1 VKAFLLQMRNQ
12 LNHIIDLSGFM
23 APVAALQAVQK
34 FREMN
39 TGECLE
45 MVNCNH
51 ETMRMILRFFP
62 KSSYQLLDEKKMTV
76 QSFLYRVMMRKI
88 AEI

>member
-1 VKAFLLQMRNQ
+1 MKNQ
-12 LNHIIDLSGFM
+12 SNHIIDLSGFM
-23 APVAALQAVQK
+23 APVAALQAVRK
-34 FREMN
+34 FREMK

-62 KSSYQLLDEKKMTV
+62 KSAYQLLDEEKMPV
-76 QSFLYRVMMRKI
+76 QFFLYRVMMRKI
-88 AEI
+88 DDI

>member
-1 VKAFLLQMRNQ
+1 MSQMKNQ
-12 LNHIIDLSGFM
+12 SNYIIDLSGLM
-23 APVAALQAVQK
+23 APVGALQAVQK
-34 FREMN
+34 FREMK

-62 KSSYQLLDEKKMTV
+62 KPSYQLLQKQKMSE
-76 QSFLYRVMMRKI
+76 QSFLYRIVIQKI
-88 AEI
+88 GEI

>member
-1 VKAFLLQMRNQ
+1 MKNQ
-12 LNHIIDLSGFM
+12 SNYILDLNGFM

-34 FREMN
+34 FREMK

-62 KSSYQLLDEKKMTV
+62 KSAYQLLDEEKMPQ

-88 AEI
+88 DEI

>member
-1 VKAFLLQMRNQ
+1 MKNQ
-12 LNHIIDLSGFM
+12 SNYILDLNGFM

-34 FREMN
+34 FREMK
-39 TGECLE
+39 TGKCLE

-62 KSSYQLLDEKKMTV
+62 KSAYQLLDEEKMPQ

-88 AEI
+88 DEI

>member
-1 VKAFLLQMRNQ
+1 MKNQ
-12 LNHIIDLSGFM
+12 SNYKLDLNGFM

-34 FREMN
+34 FREMK

-62 KSSYQLLDEKKMTV
+62 KSAYQLLDEEKMPQ

-88 AEI
+88 DEI